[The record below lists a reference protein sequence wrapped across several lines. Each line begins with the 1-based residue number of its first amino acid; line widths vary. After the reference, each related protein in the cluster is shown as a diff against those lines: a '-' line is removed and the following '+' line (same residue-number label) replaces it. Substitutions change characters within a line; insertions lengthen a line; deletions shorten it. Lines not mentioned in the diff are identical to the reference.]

1 MEIHENGLRGF
12 FGLTASEPM
21 WSVQD
26 VSKGIT
32 LVALLA
38 ILIFPLGLFG
48 RGVYP
53 NHVLILGLVLTLLL
67 QTGMLA
73 AVWLF
78 GVRRSQSWAE
88 VGLRV
93 SSTSFA
99 HSLLPALVLMTG
111 LGASMIYWMLASW
124 TKIEVLHPT
133 TPPGLSELE
142 GPVRLASAIIIV
154 GIGPLVE
161 EIFFRG
167 FVLAGLVARLGIARG
182 MAISCLLF
190 AVAHLSL
197 GLIIPIFIF
206 GILLSWLYLKT
217 RSIIPGLMAHSAQNA
232 LAFMA
237 LA

>member
-1 MEIHENGLRGF
+1 MRIHEKGLRGF
-12 FGLTASEPM
+12 FSLTASESK
-21 WSVQD
+21 WSIQD
-26 VSKGIT
+26 VSKGIA
-32 LVALLA
+32 LVTSLA
-38 ILIFPLGLFG
+38 ILSFSLGLLG

-53 NHVLILGLVLTLLL
+53 DHVLILGLAITLFLEM
-67 QTGMLA
+67 GMLA

-78 GVRRSQSWAE
+78 GVRRSLSWTE
-88 VGLRV
+88 VGLRF
-93 SSTSFA
+93 SSTPFA

-111 LGASMIYWMLASW
+111 LGASVIYGILASW
-124 TKIEVLHPT
+124 TKIEILQPT
-133 TPPGLSELE
+133 TPLGLSDLE
-142 GPVRLASAIIIV
+142 WPVRLATAVIIV
-154 GIGPLVE
+154 GVGPLVE

-167 FVLAGLVARLGIARG
+167 FVLVGLVGRLGIARG

-206 GILLSWLYLKT
+206 GVLLSWIYLKT